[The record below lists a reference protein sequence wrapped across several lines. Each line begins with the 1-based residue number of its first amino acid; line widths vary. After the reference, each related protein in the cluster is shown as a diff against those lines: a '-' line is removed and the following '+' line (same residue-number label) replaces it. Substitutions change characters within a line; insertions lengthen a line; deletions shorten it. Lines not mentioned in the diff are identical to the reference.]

1 MSDERS
7 KIMTGQSD
15 SHKGNIIIIDDTLPN
30 LRILATILTAN
41 GYLVRGI
48 SSGAMALAAAASE
61 PPDVILLDIM
71 MPEMDGYE
79 VCRQLKANEQTRE
92 IPVIFMSALDEIMD
106 KVKAFSVGGVDY
118 ITKPFQ
124 MEEVLARVETHIAL
138 QALQKKLEHQVL
150 TLQDLN
156 TALQE
161 SNSELDA
168 FAHTVA
174 HDLKNPVANILM
186 STELLQEIAGD
197 PHQDQDKTAEIVRWL
212 NVSGRK
218 VVNIIDELLLLASV
232 RQEDVTRT
240 PVDMARV
247 VRQAQ
252 NRLDWMIAQYQGAI
266 TLPEQWPVALGYAPW
281 IEEIW
286 VNYLSNGL
294 KYGGQPPQLQ
304 LGATKLSDGTIRF
317 WIKDNGPGIPPEKV
331 ETLFTEFTR
340 IERTR
345 AEGHGL
351 GLSIVKRIANKLN
364 GSVGVESQIGQGSL
378 FYFTLPCS
386 T

>member
-1 MSDERS
+1 MVT
-7 KIMTGQSD
+7 KHSD
-15 SHKGNIIIIDDTLPN
+15 SHKGNVLIVDDTLPN
-30 LRILATILTAN
+30 LRIVAKILIES

-48 SSGAMALAAAASE
+48 ANGAMALAAAASE
-61 PPDVILLDIM
+61 PPDLILLDIM

-79 VCRQLKANEQTRE
+79 VCRRLKADEHTRE

-106 KVKAFSVGGVDY
+106 KVKAFAVGGVDY

-124 MEEVLARVETHIAL
+124 VEEVLARVKTHIAL

-161 SNSELDA
+161 SNNELDA

-174 HDLKNPVANILM
+174 HDLKNPIANILM
-186 STELLQEIAGD
+186 ATDLLEQPGGDAQMSREKIAEVA
-197 PHQDQDKTAEIVRWL
+197 HWL
-212 NVSGRK
+212 NVSARK
-218 VVNIIDELLLLASV
+218 AVNIIDELLLLASV
-232 RQEDVTRT
+232 RQEDVARA

-247 VRQAQ
+247 VQHAQ
-252 NRLDWMIAQYQGAI
+252 NRLDWMIAQYQGSL

-304 LGATKLSDGTIRF
+304 LGATELADGSIRF
-317 WIKDNGPGIPPEKV
+317 WIEDNGPGIPPEKV
-331 ETLFTEFTR
+331 EMLFTEFTR
-340 IERTR
+340 IERAR

-351 GLSIVKRIANKLN
+351 GLSIVKRIVAKLN
-364 GSVGVESQIGQGSL
+364 GSVGVISQVGRGSL
-378 FYFTLPCS
+378 FYFTLPGNA
-386 T
+386 

>member
-1 MSDERS
+1 MVT
-7 KIMTGQSD
+7 KHSD
-15 SHKGNIIIIDDTLPN
+15 SHKGNVLIVDDTLPN
-30 LRILATILTAN
+30 LRIVAKILIES

-48 SSGAMALAAAASE
+48 ANGAMALAAAASE
-61 PPDVILLDIM
+61 PPDLILLDIM

-79 VCRQLKANEQTRE
+79 VCRRLKADEHTRE

-106 KVKAFSVGGVDY
+106 KVKAFAVGGVDY

-124 MEEVLARVETHIAL
+124 VEEVLARVKTHIAL

-161 SNSELDA
+161 SNNELDA

-174 HDLKNPVANILM
+174 HDLKNPIANILM
-186 STELLQEIAGD
+186 ATDLLEQPGGD
-197 PHQDQDKTAEIVRWL
+197 AQMSREKIGEVAHWL
-212 NVSGRK
+212 NVSARK
-218 VVNIIDELLLLASV
+218 AVNIIDELLLLASV
-232 RQEDVTRT
+232 RQEDVARA

-247 VRQAQ
+247 VQHAQ
-252 NRLDWMIAQYQGAI
+252 NRLDWMIAQYQGSL

-304 LGATKLSDGTIRF
+304 LGATELADGSIRF
-317 WIKDNGPGIPPEKV
+317 WIEDNGPGIPPEKV
-331 ETLFTEFTR
+331 EMLFTEFTR
-340 IERTR
+340 IERAR

-351 GLSIVKRIANKLN
+351 GLSIVKRIVAKLN
-364 GSVGVESQIGQGSL
+364 GSVGVISQVGRGSL
-378 FYFTLPCS
+378 FYFTLPGNA
-386 T
+386 